1 MAEIETVSFQYL
13 DHNLPESLIDR
24 TAPWDVLEPEQS
36 PEDQIRDARIAAIS
50 LITSCLS
57 QVISALGESNATLTS
72 VATVVWSWALA
83 LGLPCAEG
91 MTVSRRAE
99 LLGVTRASL
108 SKRMVEI
115 VTVHSLPVSQFMKAE
130 GSGDSYAEAR
140 RESIIRTNAKLNG
153 ELPTVPNA
161 GRSV

>member
-1 MAEIETVSFQYL
+1 MAEEVGFQFT

-24 TAPWDVLEPEQS
+24 TAPWDTLEPEVT
-36 PEDQIRDARIAAIS
+36 PADQIRDARIAAIG
-50 LITSCLS
+50 LITSFGSELIEALS
-57 QVISALGESNATLTS
+57 ESEPSLKRVS
-72 VATVVWSWALA
+72 QIVWSWAYA

-91 MTVSRRAE
+91 VTVSRRAD

-115 VTVHSLPVSQFMKAE
+115 VTVHGLPPSQFMKAD
-130 GSGDSYAEAR
+130 GTGDTYAEAR
-140 RESIIRTNAKLNG
+140 RESIARNNAKLNG
-153 ELPTVPNA
+153 NGKLPDVPRK